1 MAKPNQSNSTSI
13 ILFKAINKAIK
24 AINKAI
30 TVIPSKHSKHS
41 THKVLD

>member
-1 MAKPNQSNSTSI
+1 MKPNQSHRRSI

-30 TVIPSKHSKHS
+30 TTNTANIAHTKS
-41 THKVLD
+41 